1 MEAGQLEKT
10 EFKTIIIICPKQIKG
25 KWLIVPILPPLTRP
39 ITEKW
44 KISQESLSHLSQ
56 QVINYPVSSL
66 SFSWGIHGEECKEQN
81 TNESS

>member
-44 KISQESLSHLSQ
+44 KISQE
-56 QVINYPVSSL
+56 
-66 SFSWGIHGEECKEQN
+66 K
-81 TNESS
+81 